1 MSVDYK
7 RESSELRVRKC
18 EQAFKMT
25 ASSAAAEIDYFGD
38 EIYYF
43 SEIWLIYMP
52 GLMWVFFR
60 AAGG

>member
-1 MSVDYK
+1 
-7 RESSELRVRKC
+7 
-18 EQAFKMT
+18 MT